1 MARRIFELFHR
12 EFRDVREAA
21 FLLAIATIISNL
33 LALLRDRL
41 LAARFGAGIE
51 LDIYYAAF
59 RVPDLLYAFSLFFV
73 ASTAIIPLFL
83 ERLSESEEK
92 AREFLDTVLVV
103 FLTSLTLLALVA
115 YVVMPFIVPYY
126 VPGFDMDSQQNVIH
140 IARILLISPLFLGLS
155 GLISSILQ
163 SFRRFFVYATTFLFY
178 NVGIIIGIL
187 VFVPRWGLPG
197 LAGGVVLGAFLH
209 VLIQV
214 PSLLHTGF
222 FPRVHFRTFSDM
234 VQVFRR
240 SFPRTVGIAVT
251 QVTFVVVTAIA
262 STLGAGSI
270 AIFQLSFNLQSIPLA
285 VIGLSYSV
293 AAFPTMAEL
302 IVKRERTIFFE
313 HLVSASRSIIFWT
326 LPMAILFIVL
336 RAHIV
341 RVVLGAGEFGW
352 ADTRLTAAS
361 LALFAIG
368 IVAQSLTALFVRA
381 FYAIGNVRVP
391 IVINT
396 FALMV
401 TVVCAFF
408 FVRILQE
415 ISTIHLPFFH
425 ILRVVDVPQG
435 VVLGLPLA
443 FALGALVNMAL
454 LGFYL
459 RRTDGGDA
467 FRLGVF
473 VPFLRDMAGASALL
487 GIVSYAILQVSAALF
502 DINTFFGIFLHG
514 FLAGT
519 CGIGSA
525 IFFLRIRGNKEL
537 EEVRRALGGKFW
549 RKPAIGLEP
558 EHL

>member
-21 FLLAIATIISNL
+21 FLLAMTTVASNL

-41 LAARFGAGIE
+41 LAAHFGASVE

-83 ERLSESEEK
+83 ERLSENEEK
-92 AREFLDTVLVV
+92 AREFLDTVLAV
-103 FLTSLTLLALVA
+103 FLVSMTLGALVA
-115 YVVMPFIVPYY
+115 YIVMPFIVPYY

-163 SFRRFFVYATTFLFY
+163 SFRRFFVYAATFLFY

-209 VLIQV
+209 VLIQI

-222 FPRVHFRTFSDM
+222 FPRAHLRTFSEM
-234 VQVFRR
+234 TQVFRK
-240 SFPRTVGIAVT
+240 SFPRTVGLAVT
-251 QVTFVVVTAIA
+251 QVTLVVVTAIA

-302 IVKRERTIFFE
+302 IIKRERAIFFE

-361 LALFAIG
+361 LALFAVG

-391 IVINT
+391 IIVNT
-396 FALMV
+396 FALLV
-401 TVVCAFF
+401 TAVCAFF

-415 ISTIHLPFFH
+415 ISLIHLPFFH
-425 ILRVVDVPQG
+425 ILRVVDVPQAG
-435 VVLGLPLA
+435 VLGLPLA
-443 FALGALVNMAL
+443 FALGAFVNMAL

-459 RRTDGGDA
+459 RRTDGGNA
-467 FRLGVF
+467 FRLQAF
-473 VPFLRDMAGASALL
+473 VPFLRDIAGASILL
-487 GIVSYAILQVSAALF
+487 GIVSYGMLQVSAPLF
-502 DINTFFGIFLHG
+502 NINTFLGVFLHG

-525 IFFLRIRGNKEL
+525 ILFLHIRGNKEL
-537 EEVRRALGGKFW
+537 EEVRMVLGGTFW
-549 RKPAIGLEP
+549 QKPAIGLEP